1 MKRCIILRLSILLI
15 GLILFLNISSCS
27 KRYEQVNIMTFNI
40 RLDTENDGINKWDN
54 RKDGVI
60 SLIKNNKVDIL
71 GIQEGLPNQ
80 IEYLSKELKGYS
92 LIGEGRNGGNN
103 GEYSAIF
110 YNSKKVTLLESETIW
125 LSETPEIP
133 SIGWDA
139 ALNRIVTMGV
149 FTLKDSSKKMIVYN
163 THFDHIG
170 EIAREKSIDVI
181 LNHIKKNGF
190 LKKEL
195 IVMGDFNAEPSDTP
209 IKQLDK
215 FLDDSFDED
224 IDKPYGTFSGFK
236 IDSELKKRID
246 YIFIKNIDIIQYK
259 HIKTRLSSN
268 LWPSDHIPILIS
280 INKKL

>member
-209 IKQLDK
+209 IKLLDK

>member
-110 YNSKKVTLLESETIW
+110 YNNKKVTLLESETIW

>member
-27 KRYEQVNIMTFNI
+27 NRYEQVNIMTFNI

-110 YNSKKVTLLESETIW
+110 YNNKKVTLLESETIW

-236 IDSELKKRID
+236 IDSKLKKRID

-259 HIKTRLSSN
+259 HIKTRLLSN

>member
-236 IDSELKKRID
+236 IDSKLKKRID

-268 LWPSDHIPILIS
+268 LWPSDHLPIMIS
-280 INKKL
+280 INKKF

>member
-181 LNHIKKNGF
+181 LNHIKTNGF

-209 IKQLDK
+209 IKLLDK